1 MSLLIKFRK
10 ASRLAKDNIMSESE
24 MNSYRFNS
32 GQDPTDEMLSQ
43 IMREVADDAK
53 RTNEEASKKYFDELR
68 NEANRQ
74 QAEWADRINEV
85 RNGNF

>member
-1 MSLLIKFRK
+1 
-10 ASRLAKDNIMSESE
+10 MSESE
-24 MNSYRFNS
+24 MNLFRFNT

-43 IMREVADDAK
+43 IMREVAEDAK

-74 QAEWADRINEV
+74 SAEWADRINEV

>member
-1 MSLLIKFRK
+1 
-10 ASRLAKDNIMSESE
+10 MSESE

-53 RTNEEASKKYFDELR
+53 RTNEEASKKYFDDLR

>member
-1 MSLLIKFRK
+1 
-10 ASRLAKDNIMSESE
+10 MSESE

-43 IMREVADDAK
+43 IMREVAEDAK

-85 RNGNF
+85 RNGNI

>member
-1 MSLLIKFRK
+1 
-10 ASRLAKDNIMSESE
+10 MSESE

-74 QAEWADRINEV
+74 QAEWADRINEI

>member
-1 MSLLIKFRK
+1 
-10 ASRLAKDNIMSESE
+10 MSESE

-74 QAEWADRINEV
+74 QVEWADRINEV